1 MLPLL
6 TRGLLTPLSGIGLLD
21 QLKRLSQIIWAITL
35 VACATLT
42 VYAQVGDYEGRPVS
56 AVEIVF
62 EGSPPD
68 ASVQAEFQ
76 SLLKVVAGSEYTAV
90 NARQSLQDLFA
101 SGRAAGARIEVV
113 EAQPGGGRNTPVRV
127 RFIIQ
132 RQIIIAGVS
141 LRLAPTTGTPI
152 ARDEI
157 RARLNL
163 LEPGRRFS
171 IQAIERNAD
180 EIQTYLRDRGYYN
193 ATVEHTEEPD
203 PSDATGTRRRVVY
216 AITPGVQTHVGQFD
230 IEIPG
235 FDLNAIRPLLKL
247 QQGAPFTHDLLGED
261 VITLKQALIAKGF
274 LAPQLKEPTVQIDST
289 KNEINIKLAGTL
301 GPKVEVTFK
310 NNVLNEKKYTLSEKK
325 QKALLPIKREGNVDY
340 SALEEG
346 GRRIRNQLQ
355 EQGYFF
361 SEVHPL
367 CTVTP
372 SIAGTV
378 ENGTEE
384 TCINL
389 NPAELN
395 DHTVKIVYDV
405 TLNRQLKLT
414 DIRITGTNKI
424 TFADVQPDLK
434 TQKASAGGFIP
445 FLGGYGRGFTS
456 NALLQEDTRTVR
468 AYMRNLGYRHADVH
482 VLQGISPTQDS
493 LIITFDVT
501 EGPLT
506 RVAEIEIRGEKAFP
520 EDRLRQEINT
530 IKGGPYS
537 PAQVRAD
544 NDQLLNL
551 YAREGYIEA
560 EVQPSIDDL
569 KMPGADEQV
578 RLVFNVNKEGAKAI
592 VNEIVINGVTG
603 TAAVQRAKRA
613 AIIRAIP
620 LSEGDLLRA
629 DRITEAERALYVT
642 DAFRQVLIS
651 QQPAG
656 DGPGGTKKYDVIIDV
671 EEKRPRVIEYGGGYS
686 TDNGVLGLLE
696 LTNVNFMNKLRQAAI
711 RVRASQ
717 RQESIRFEF
726 IDPRYF
732 HYGKRQFSPLAL
744 SAQYLRD
751 STITRF
757 FRSTIDRGTFG
768 VVQRLDAKGNPIDV
782 LGNRTGQ
789 PTIDRLTFSIETQRV
804 LSQKLH
810 SILFLRYNYEDVRL
824 RNIES
829 LLLQPILQP
838 DAVVRLS
845 GFGASFVI
853 DTRERCERRLP
864 GSVSAD
870 DETIRSGEVCRYN
883 QTDATRGQF
892 LSADFRV
899 AARALGGNTSMMRF
913 QSTYHTYYK
922 VQRARNT
929 VFAGNLT
936 VGLASLFNPR
946 DLNGNSQI
954 DDFDLLLPISERF
967 FSGGSTTLRGFGY
980 EEAGPRQVIVPQG
993 QFRNTKG
1000 ELIGLNPFTVPIG
1013 GNAMVVMN
1021 LEARVPVTRD
1031 LQVVPF
1037 YDGGNVFRSIG
1048 DVFHPKPITPAG
1060 KFLTD
1065 VNAQNLRVRWSHTLG
1080 LGFRIKTPL
1089 GGALAIDYGYLMN
1102 PSGFLIPQNLNTTP
1116 STAIYRLHQG
1126 QIQFRF
1132 TQAF

>member
-1 MLPLL
+1 VIREQQAVVNKQKTASRRFIRVFCLLPTACCLLFVFLLPL
-6 TRGLLTPLSGIGLLD
+6 
-21 QLKRLSQIIWAITL
+21 
-35 VACATLT
+35 T
-42 VYAQVGDYEGRPVS
+42 VSAQVGDYEGRPVS
-56 AVEIVF
+56 AVEVVL

-68 ASVQAEFQ
+68 PDDQAEFK
-76 SLLKVVAGSEYTAV
+76 SLLKIVTGMEYTAV
-90 NARQSLQDLFA
+90 NARQSLHDLFA
-101 SGRAAGARIEVV
+101 SGRVAAARIEVA
-113 EAQPGGGRNTPVRV
+113 EAQPGGGRTGPIRV
-127 RFIIQ
+127 RFVVQ
-132 RQIIIAGVS
+132 RQIVIAGVT
-141 LRLAPTTGTPI
+141 LKIGPTTGTPI

-171 IQAIERNAD
+171 VQAIERNAD
-180 EIQTYLRDRGYYN
+180 DIQVYLRDRGYYN
-193 ATVEHTEEPD
+193 ATVEHVEVPD
-203 PSDATGTRRRVVY
+203 TSDASGARRVVVY
-216 AITPGVQTHVGQFD
+216 TITPGAQARVGQFTID
-230 IEIPG
+230 PAL
-235 FDLNAIRPLLKL
+235 DVSTVRPSLKL
-247 QQGAPFTHDLLGED
+247 QPGAPFTRDILGED
-261 VITLKQALIAKGF
+261 LNTIKQALVAKGF
-274 LAPQLKEPTVQIDST
+274 LAPQLKDPVVKIDSP
-289 KNEINIKLAGTL
+289 KNEINIALEGTA
-301 GPKVEVTFK
+301 GPKFDVKFR
-310 NNVLNEKKYTLSEKK
+310 NYTLSEKK
-325 QKALLPIKREGNVDY
+325 QKELLPIKHEGNVDY

-346 GRRIRNQLQ
+346 ARRVRNQLQ

-361 SEVHPL
+361 SEVTPL
-367 CTVTP
+367 CTITPPTP
-372 SIAGTV
+372 STV
-378 ENGTEE
+378 ENGTVE
-384 TCINL
+384 TCQNL

-395 DHTVKIVYDV
+395 GHTVDITYDV
-405 TLNRQLKLT
+405 QLNRRLKLT

-424 TFADVQPDLK
+424 AFADVQPDLK
-434 TQKASAGGFIP
+434 TQKASSVGFIP

-456 NALLQEDTRTVR
+456 TALLQEDIRTIK
-468 AYMRNLGYRHADVH
+468 AYMQNLGYRHAEVH
-482 VLQGISPTQDS
+482 VLQGISPTQDN
-493 LIITFDVT
+493 LIITFEVT

-506 RVAEIEIRGEKAFP
+506 RVAEIEVRGEKAFP
-520 EDRLRQEINT
+520 EDRLLKEINT
-530 IKGGPYS
+530 IRGGPYS

-544 NDQLLNL
+544 NDQILNL

-560 EVQPSIDDL
+560 EVRPSIDDL
-569 KMPGADEQV
+569 PRNGADEQV
-578 RLVFNVNKEGAKAI
+578 RVVFNVTKEGGKGI

-603 TAAVQRAKRA
+603 TAAVQQTKRD

-620 LSEGDLLRA
+620 LSPGDVLRA

-656 DGPGGTKKYDVIIDV
+656 DAPGGVKKYDVIIDV

-686 TDNGVLGLLE
+686 TDTGALGLLE
-696 LTNVNFMNKLRQAAI
+696 LTNVNFMNRLRQGAI
-711 RVRASQ
+711 RIRASQ
-717 RQESIRFEF
+717 RQQLIRFEF

-732 HYGKRQFSPLAL
+732 HYGKKQFSPLAI

-768 VVQRLDAKGNPIDV
+768 VVQRLDAKGNPLDV
-782 LGNRTGQ
+782 LGNRVGQ
-789 PTIDRLTFSIETQRV
+789 PTIDRLTFSVETQRV

-810 SILFLRYNYEDVRL
+810 SIVFLRYNYEDVRL

-829 LLLQPILQP
+829 LVIQPILQP
-838 DAVVRLS
+838 DQVVRLS
-845 GFGASFVI
+845 GFGASFVV
-853 DTRERCERRLP
+853 DSRQRCERRLP
-864 GSVSAD
+864 GSIAGE

-899 AARALGGNTSMMRF
+899 TSRALGGNTSLMRF
-913 QSTYHTYYK
+913 ETTYHTYYK

-936 VGLASLFNPR
+936 LGLASLFNPR
-946 DLNGNSQI
+946 DLNGNGRI

-967 FSGGSTTLRGFGY
+967 FSGGSTTLRGFAY
-980 EEAGPRQVIVPQG
+980 EEAGPRQVVVPQG
-993 QFRNTKG
+993 QFRNAKR

-1048 DVFHPKPITPAG
+1048 DVFHPKPITPTG
-1060 KFLTD
+1060 NFLAD
-1065 VNAQNLRVRWSHTLG
+1065 VNAQNLRVRWSHTVG

-1089 GGALAIDYGYLMN
+1089 GGALAIDYGYLTN
-1102 PSGFLIPQNLNTTP
+1102 PSKFLIPQNLNTIP

-1132 TQAF
+1132 TQTF